1 LKYRFIYFLPIWKL
15 SHVVCLIKLSERG
28 IHMINL
34 FLQLVPLLYDITFG
48 KGSIALFD
56 REKYLIINN
65 GTKISVPLK
74 TGDRIAPGSSSD
86 QVLQTGKPM
95 VKEIKADVMGIA
107 YFAIAYPICVNDE
120 LIGGIVAAV
129 PTEMVH
135 ISKDLKT
142 TSDLLLTSL
151 EEISSAIQSIAASSQ
166 VLANAGQAVSQSSL
180 NVHQKAEETEKVV
193 HYIDSVATNTKLLGL
208 NASIEAAR
216 AGESGRGFSVV
227 ANEIQKMA
235 VSSTGSAREIRSIV
249 QGIRGLIGNMVDEL
263 GKFSSHTQ
271 EVSAT
276 IEEIGASLSSLVDVS
291 RRLND
296 LANKL

>member
-1 LKYRFIYFLPIWKL
+1 
-15 SHVVCLIKLSERG
+15 
-28 IHMINL
+28 MINL

>member
-1 LKYRFIYFLPIWKL
+1 
-15 SHVVCLIKLSERG
+15 
-28 IHMINL
+28 MIDL
-34 FLQLVPLLYDITFG
+34 FLQLVPLLNDITFG

-56 REKYLIINN
+56 LEKYLAINN

-74 TGDRIAPGSSSD
+74 IGDPIAPGSSSD
-86 QVLQTGKPM
+86 QVLRTGKPM
-95 VKEIKADVMGIA
+95 VKEIKADVLGIT
-107 YFAIAYPICVNDE
+107 YFAIAYPLFINGE
-120 LIGGIVAAV
+120 LIGGMVAAV
-129 PTEMVH
+129 PTEMIH

-142 TSDLLLTSL
+142 TSDLLFTSL
-151 EEISSAIQSIAASSQ
+151 EQISAAVQNIAISSQ
-166 VLANAGQAVSQSSL
+166 VLANAGQSVSKSSQ

-193 HYIDSVATNTKLLGL
+193 HYIDSIATNTKLLGL

-216 AGESGRGFSVV
+216 AGDAGRGFSVV

-235 VSSTGSAREIRSIV
+235 VSSAGSAREIRSIV
-249 QGIRGLIGNMVDEL
+249 QGIRSLISNMVDEL
-263 GKFSSHTQ
+263 GKFSSHTE

-276 IEEIGASLSSLVDVS
+276 IEEIGASLSSLIDVS